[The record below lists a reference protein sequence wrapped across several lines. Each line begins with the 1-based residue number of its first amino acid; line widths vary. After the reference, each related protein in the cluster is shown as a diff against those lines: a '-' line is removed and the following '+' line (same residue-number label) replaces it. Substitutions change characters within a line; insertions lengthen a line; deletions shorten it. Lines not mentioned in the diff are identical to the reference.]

1 MSGRMRAAPRDWGQA
16 SRVVAQAYFPHELR
30 PVSGAHEPRLTLRT
44 LDLGPVLIG
53 HVGWGADVAIECDY
67 PSAYEVNMPIT
78 GHLESRG
85 RFGDLR
91 LQRAHADLTT
101 DLREPLRR
109 RPPAQVRHLPVGR
122 PALTGSS

>member
-30 PVSGAHEPRLTLRT
+30 PVGGAHEPRLTLRT

-85 RFGDLR
+85 RFGE
-91 LQRAHADLTT
+91 LTS
-101 DLREPLRR
+101 
-109 RPPAQVRHLPVGR
+109 VVGQGTVFR
-122 PALTGSS
+122 